1 MLIIALAL
9 LAAPSAPACDAPE
22 VRQAL
27 VYEWA
32 RMVPDHGDTLRGSD
46 VRVWNLRLDSTTG
59 DCRADFLAR
68 RPGAAIGGS
77 VPFRIEARGRG
88 FRLLSRGAPV
98 INLFQADSSKR

>member
-1 MLIIALAL
+1 MVILLFAL
-9 LAAPSAPACDAPE
+9 LAVPSTPICDAPE

-32 RMVPDHGDTLRGSD
+32 RMVPGHGDTLVGSD
-46 VRVWNLRLDSTTG
+46 VQVWNLREDGKVG

-77 VPFRIEARGRG
+77 VPFRIQAKGAG
-88 FRLLSRGAPV
+88 FRLLSRGAPQ
-98 INLFQADSSKR
+98 INLFQADSARR